1 MLASMVVIF
10 GWGGGNTKDLG
21 EVAPTT
27 CPRCHND
34 VFLHHVQSD
43 RQFSLYFVPLATYAA
58 NDYLLCPICR
68 NGIQVRAE
76 HRQAVTAMSSATRLF
91 RRGGLALPA
100 YQGQVARFWA
110 QLGVDGRGAQVLQ
123 SAATIPPAATTATPH
138 VSASPQGSASEL
150 GAGPPEAASLA
161 DQLAGLAR
169 LRDDGVLTDDEFA
182 AAKRRLLETS

>member
-68 NGIQVRAE
+68 NGIQVRPE

-100 YQGQVARFWA
+100 YQGHVARFWA
-110 QLGVDGRGAQVLQ
+110 QLGVDGGGAQVLRAT
-123 SAATIPPAATTATPH
+123 SSIPAAATGASPH
-138 VSASPQGSASEL
+138 VSEPPADSPSHTASAPRPG
-150 GAGPPEAASLA
+150 ASLA

-169 LRDDGVLTDDEFA
+169 LRDDGVLTDDEFM
-182 AAKRRLLETS
+182 AAKRRLLGS